1 MITALTPARLH
12 KGAELAFEDYVGT
25 SIVDFSAELLND
37 DCTVMD
43 TSVYEDFIWSVF
55 YKRGGS
61 LATEAIDR
69 NSGITVEENVITI
82 NRSKIYSS
90 LRKGL
95 TYYHHLIGVRK
106 LVGNELTKEEDVLWY
121 GPIEAI

>member
-1 MITALTPARLH
+1 MSVIKLH
-12 KGAELAFEDYVGT
+12 KGAELILQDYAGT
-25 SIVDFSAELLND
+25 SIVDFSIELLD
-37 DCTVMD
+37 DNCEAMD
-43 TSVYEDFIWSVF
+43 VSVYEDFLWEVF
-55 YKRGGS
+55 AKRGGT
-61 LATEAIDR
+61 LIDNMDL
-69 NSGITVEENVITI
+69 NSGVSISANTITI

-95 TYYHHLIGVRK
+95 IYYHHLIGVRK